1 MSAAGRAFR
10 RLTILAVCICA
21 FGASASAHYHF
32 LHFANRTGPFVPI
45 PEKVDLRALPE
56 HTFYFYVSAKGP
68 DTLAAGDSFAAMLSE
83 LRLAGQVWT
92 GIETSDLR
100 VAFGGLFNPD
110 TPQSTPHVE
119 IVFGE
124 LPPGLLAIGGPTAG
138 PDMVTPEGG
147 DAFMPIIHSIVTLP
161 KDLSSQPSSSTGFFL
176 TAVHEFGH
184 ALGLQHTATSSVMS
198 TSVTRASTKASPL
211 GADDIASI
219 SLLYPNASFA
229 ARFGSISGQVTMSG
243 AGVHLAS
250 VVALTTTGQ
259 AVSALTNPDGTYQID
274 GLAEGPYYVYAH
286 ALPPSVQSD
295 LGPSEIVLPIDPD
308 GKPFPAGDPFDTQF
322 YPGTQNPRQAGVVAV
337 RAGQKSA
344 AINFSVQAH
353 AAPGLYGV
361 STYSFPGP
369 IAVKPAYL
377 KLNQP
382 SRPVFVA
389 SGTGLMDGEGLAPGL
404 NVAVL
409 GASLAIAPDGVFP
422 YPYSPD
428 FVQVVFQFS
437 PFSGLGPRHL
447 VFSTP
452 NDTYVLPAALTLV
465 ANRPPSIASVT
476 DGTDANGN
484 HIVTITG
491 SDLSAGTRI
500 LFDGIPASILS
511 VNAGDLVDTI
521 VVAPPPAPANYSA
534 SIVALN
540 PDGQTSL
547 FLASPVSYSY
557 GWAPADSPSISL
569 SSSSQT
575 AGTEAM
581 ITITAS
587 GMNFV
592 DGQTWVGF
600 GSSDVVVKDVWVV
613 SPTVVRANV
622 FVVPG
627 AQVSDTLVS
636 VVSGF
641 QTATLPAGFHVRSNS
656 GAPAPTISSDI
667 VNADPVQIVV
677 FPGSTAILPVHD
689 VPSDASAVSLLLNGV
704 QIPVAGFAQD
714 QLTFQVPGNFGT
726 GPAVL
731 ELRAAGVTIAPV
743 FVVIQPVPPVIK
755 SILVGST
762 PVDAAHAAHPGDM
775 LTITVLNLGD
785 PDEVVAPGR
794 LRVTIGGVQAPL
806 STGAGTLRDPNVHLI
821 LVPLPQSTVP
831 SDSVPVVVSIDG
843 RASVA
848 FTIAVAE

>member
-1 MSAAGRAFR
+1 VSAARRVFR

-21 FGASASAHYHF
+21 LGASASAHYHF

-56 HTFYFYVSAKGP
+56 HTYYFYVSAKGP
-68 DTLAAGDSFAAMLSE
+68 DKMADGDSFAAILSE

-92 GIETSDLR
+92 GIETSELR
-100 VAFGGLFNPD
+100 VAFGGLFSPD
-110 TPQSTPHVE
+110 TPQSTPHTE

-138 PDMVTPEGG
+138 PDVVTPEGG
-147 DAFMPIIHSIVTLP
+147 NAFMPIVHSIVTLP
-161 KDLSSQPSSSTGFFL
+161 NDLSSQPSSSTGFFL
-176 TAVHEFGH
+176 TAVHELGH

-211 GADDIASI
+211 GSDDIASI
-219 SLLYPNASFA
+219 SLLYPTASFA
-229 ARFGSISGQVTMSG
+229 SRSGSISGQVSMSG

-274 GLAEGPYYVYAH
+274 GLAEGPYYVYVH

-295 LGPSEIVLPIDPD
+295 LGPSEIVLPVDPD
-308 GKPFPAGDPFDTQF
+308 GKPFPAGEPFSTQF

-337 RAGQKSA
+337 KAGQKTA
-344 AINFSVQAH
+344 DINFPVQAH

-389 SGTGLMDGEGLAPGL
+389 SGTGLMDSDGLAPGL

-409 GASLAIAPDGVFP
+409 GASLAVAPDGVFP
-422 YPYSPD
+422 YPYSAD
-428 FVQVVFQFS
+428 FVQVNFQFS

-452 NDTYVLPAALTLV
+452 NDTYVLPSALTLV
-465 ANRPPSIASVT
+465 ANRPPAIASLT

-484 HIVTITG
+484 HVLTITG

-500 LFDGIPASILS
+500 LFDGVPGNILS
-511 VNAGDLVDTI
+511 FDVGDPLDKI
-521 VVAPPPAPANYSA
+521 VVSPPPAPANYNA
-534 SIVALN
+534 NVVALN

-547 FLASPVSYSY
+547 FLAPPASYSY
-557 GWAPADSPSISL
+557 AWAPADSPSISL

-600 GSSDVVVKDVWVV
+600 GSSDVVIKDVWLV
-613 SPTVVRANV
+613 SPTVLRANV

-667 VNADPVQIVV
+667 VNADPAQTMV
-677 FPGSTAILPVHD
+677 FPGSAAILPVHGL
-689 VPSDASAVSLLLNGV
+689 PADASPVSVLLNGV
-704 QIPVAGFAQD
+704 MVPVAGLDQD
-714 QLTFQVPGNFGT
+714 RLTFQVPASFGT
-726 GPAVL
+726 GRAIL
-731 ELRAAGVTIAPV
+731 ELRAPGVTIAPV
-743 FVVIQPVPPVIK
+743 FVVIQPVPPLIQ
-755 SILVGST
+755 SIAVGST
-762 PVDAAHAAHPGDM
+762 PLDAGRAAHPGEV
-775 LTITVLNLGD
+775 LTIAVLNLGE
-785 PDEVVAPGR
+785 PGEVVAPGR
-794 LRVTIGGVQAPL
+794 LRVVIGGVQSPL

-821 LVPLPQSTVP
+821 IVPLPQSTAP
-831 SDSVPVVVSIDG
+831 SDTVPVTVSIDG
-843 RASVA
+843 RASVP
-848 FTIAVAE
+848 FNIAVTE